1 MIKQTSNDKLNSDFI
16 FPKTNLKEF
25 KENNE
30 VEQVLLIKGRNSVV
44 KNKSPDNMEA
54 KAMLRNKP
62 QDKNEDKG
70 IVKNKFVDKV
80 EAKTSELKKDLTRT
94 KVLTNRKTQLPN
106 KSELSVTNLE
116 QRNATY
122 LKENKAIIQPVGSNF
137 E

>member
-1 MIKQTSNDKLNSDFI
+1 MSLFTKQRAKFTLFDFI

-44 KNKSPDNMEA
+44 KNKSPDNLEA

-80 EAKTSELKKDLTRT
+80 
-94 KVLTNRKTQLPN
+94 N
-106 KSELSVTNLE
+106 KI
-116 QRNATY
+116 Y
-122 LKENKAIIQPVGSNF
+122 KIF
-137 E
+137 ETI